1 MSAVLDTS
9 TDWSAPASE
18 HRMPVVLQVVPSLIS
33 GGAERGCVDVAIAIR
48 QAGATSL
55 VASEGGPMAHE
66 LERHGVTHLTLP
78 LASKNPFTIRRNG
91 ARLAEIIKQYGVD
104 IVHARS
110 RAPAWSAEAAAR
122 RTGAHF
128 ITTFHAAYSFSG
140 EWKRRYNAI
149 MTTGERVIAISE
161 FIAEHI
167 RENYEIDPE
176 RIRVIQRGIDMNR
189 FDPARVNHAR
199 VAALFRSWG
208 APHDVPV
215 VMLPGRVTRIKG
227 HSVLIEAL
235 AKRGKRDLFCVL
247 VGSWDGKEAYH
258 RELQE
263 LIERR
268 RLGDMIKIVGNCA
281 DMPAAYRVAN
291 IIVSPSLVPEGFGR
305 VPVEAQAMGRFVIAS
320 NVGGTRETVLDGETG
335 KLIPPGDAD
344 ALATALD
351 EALLRAGVERRDAV
365 ERAIAHVAGNFS
377 KERMCAQT
385 LEVYEEVLSA
395 AAASR
400 LNA

>member
-1 MSAVLDTS
+1 
-9 TDWSAPASE
+9 
-18 HRMPVVLQVVPSLIS
+18 MPVVLQVVPSLIS

-66 LERHGVTHLTLP
+66 LERSGVTHLQLP

-91 ARLAEIIKQYGVD
+91 ARIADIIKQYGVD

-110 RAPAWSAEAAAR
+110 RAPAWSAAAAAR
-122 RTGAHF
+122 QTGAHF

-140 EWKRRYNAI
+140 EWKRRYNSVMA
-149 MTTGERVIAISE
+149 TGERVIAISE

-167 RENYEIDPE
+167 RDNYEVDPG
-176 RIRVIQRGIDMNR
+176 RIRVIQRGIDMKK
-189 FDPARVNHAR
+189 FDPARVSHAR
-199 VAALFRSWG
+199 IAALFRNWS
-208 APHDVPV
+208 APPDLPI
-215 VMLPGRVTRIKG
+215 VMLPGRLTRIKG

-235 AKRGKRDLFCVL
+235 ATRGKRDLFCVL
-247 VGSWDGKEAYH
+247 VGSWDGKESYH
-258 RELQE
+258 RELKE

-268 RLGDMIKIVGNCA
+268 GLGDMVKIVGNCS
-281 DMPAAYRVAN
+281 DMPTAYRVAN
-291 IIVSPSLVPEGFGR
+291 VVVSPSLVPEGFGR
-305 VPVEAQAMGRFVIAS
+305 VPVEAQAMGRFVVAS

-335 KLIPPGDAD
+335 RLVPPGDVN
-344 ALATALD
+344 ALAAALD
-351 EALLRAGVERRDAV
+351 EALHRARAERHAAV
-365 ERAIAHVAGNFS
+365 QRAIAHVAENFS

-385 LEVYEEVLSA
+385 LDVYEEVLSA

-400 LNA
+400 LSA

>member
-1 MSAVLDTS
+1 MSAAVETS
-9 TDWSAPASE
+9 TDRSAPASE

-55 VASEGGPMAHE
+55 VASEGGPMVHE
-66 LERHGVTHLTLP
+66 LERHGVTHLSLP
-78 LASKNPFTIRRNG
+78 LASKNPFTIRRNS
-91 ARLAEIIKQYGVD
+91 ARLADIIKQHGVD

-122 RTGAHF
+122 RTGTHF
-128 ITTFHAAYSFSG
+128 VTTFHAAYSFAG
-140 EWKRRYNAI
+140 EWKRRYNSV

-167 RENYEIDPE
+167 REHYEVDPA
-176 RIRVIQRGIDMNR
+176 RIRVIQRGIDINR
-189 FDPARVNHAR
+189 FDPTRISHTR
-199 VAALFRSWG
+199 IAALFRSWG
-208 APHDVPV
+208 VPDDLPV
-215 VMLPGRVTRIKG
+215 VMLPGRVSRIKG

-235 AKRGKRDLFCVL
+235 AKRGKRDLWCAL
-247 VGSWDGKEAYH
+247 VGSADGKESYR

-263 LIERR
+263 LIERH
-268 RLGDMIKIVGNCA
+268 RLGDMVKIVGNCP

-291 IIVSPSLVPEGFGR
+291 IVVSPSLVPEGFGR

-320 NVGGTRETVLDGETG
+320 NVGGTRETVLDGDTG
-335 KLIPPGDAD
+335 RLIPPGDVD
-344 ALATALD
+344 ALAGALN
-351 EALLRAGVERRDAV
+351 EALLRTGAERPAV
-365 ERAIAHVAGNFS
+365 VQRGMAHVAKNFS

-385 LEVYEEVLSA
+385 LDVYEEILSA
-395 AAASR
+395 AAAR
-400 LNA
+400 LIA